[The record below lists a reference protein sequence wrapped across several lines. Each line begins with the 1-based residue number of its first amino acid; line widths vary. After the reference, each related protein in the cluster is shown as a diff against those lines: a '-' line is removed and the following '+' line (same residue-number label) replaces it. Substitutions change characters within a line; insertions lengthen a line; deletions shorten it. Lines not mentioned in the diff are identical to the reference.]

1 MQIEMEKVTPETWES
16 DLEIGIAEI
25 DAQHRNLFRL
35 LSVLRQSTSE
45 VYSFP
50 AAFEALGQLSD
61 ETEIHFAV
69 EESLMRM
76 MGYPYTNEHIAE
88 HRRLRD
94 QLNEFR
100 HLAMDCDISGELAD
114 FIQSWLV
121 DHVNKS
127 DRRYVDH
134 LLASRIDPTAGPDA
148 V

>member
-1 MQIEMEKVTPETWES
+1 MVNVTPETWEK

-25 DAQHRNLFRL
+25 DAQHRSLFRL
-35 LSVLRQSTSE
+35 LSKLRQSTADI
-45 VYSFP
+45 YSFP
-50 AAFEALGQLSD
+50 AAFEALARLSD

-76 MGYPYTNEHIAE
+76 MRYPFTAEHIAE
-88 HRRLRD
+88 HQRLRD

-121 DHVNKS
+121 DHVNNS

-134 LLASRIDPTAGPDA
+134 LLAGRVDPSAGPESGKS
-148 V
+148 

>member
-1 MQIEMEKVTPETWES
+1 MDKVTPETWES

-35 LSVLRQSTSE
+35 LSILRESTSE

-50 AAFEALGQLSD
+50 AAFEALGRLSD

-76 MGYPYTNEHIAE
+76 FDYPYTKEHIAE

-100 HLAMDCDISGELAD
+100 HLAMDCDISDELAD

-127 DRRYVDH
+127 DRLYVDH
-134 LLASRIDPTAGPDA
+134 FLKSRVNPKAKPDSA
-148 V
+148 

>member
-1 MQIEMEKVTPETWES
+1 MHTEMENVTPETWES

-76 MGYPYTNEHIAE
+76 LGYPYMNEHIAE

-127 DRRYVDH
+127 DRRYVEH
-134 LLASRIDPTAGPDA
+134 FLAARIDPKAGPG